1 MSEEQK
7 KGIQQ
12 VLRMLSA
19 LSVSG
24 DAVDVMA
31 GAKAILREILAEEEK
46 QDG

>member
-1 MSEEQK
+1 MSEDQK
-7 KGIQQ
+7 NGIKQ

-31 GAKAILREILAEEEK
+31 GAKAILRDILEEEK